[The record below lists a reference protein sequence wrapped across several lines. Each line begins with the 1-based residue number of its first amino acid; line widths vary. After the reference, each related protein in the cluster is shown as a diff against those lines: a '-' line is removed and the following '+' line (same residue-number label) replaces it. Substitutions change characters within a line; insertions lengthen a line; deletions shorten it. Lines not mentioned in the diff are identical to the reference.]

1 MLTPV
6 NYHTVYLYYDVNI
19 KYILIIISYFINITF
34 TLLYMYSKAIAFLN
48 YITFILHN
56 YDTLYFG
63 LLQDYST
70 G

>member
-34 TLLYMYSKAIAFLN
+34 TLLYMYSKSIAFLN